1 MEYKIKY
8 IEYQN
13 QIDDIVFEFSTK
25 YELLATFLSSDVTP
39 FEDWIKEDF
48 DKVISGQSEYEEVN
62 GNVCCAE
69 ISPKTTKVYDNLA
82 EDAMGNWCE
91 VDTKELRQLIDEWC
105 DKVQKLKMSIT
116 TKPPTGRLN
125 S

>member
-1 MEYKIKY
+1 M
-8 IEYQN
+8 
-13 QIDDIVFEFSTK
+13 S
-25 YELLATFLSSDVTP
+25 P
-39 FEDWIKEDF
+39 FEEWIKSDF
-48 DKVISGQSEYEEVN
+48 DRVISGESEYEEVN

-91 VDTKELRQLIDEWC
+91 VDTKELRQLIEEWC
-105 DKVQKLKMSIT
+105 DKVREFKMSIT